1 MYCKYR
7 VWYMNIHATCRT
19 IICDC
24 RIMSTKHIVY
34 IHPQKRRFILAWQIW
49 DAKGPGLQEDLRI
62 FFWSKVLFACDTRS
76 VSWRLMCIP
85 LKNSQQN
92 QEKGQ
97 PLCANRD
104 GWPQIDALSLL
115 RHARSNVQSPS
126 APPSASPA
134 RPSASPACCATS
146 EIDEADLENPV
157 ALEPSWVSATDTR
170 IHGWQWGSNLWPGE
184 GVRYQVLWPSKHRL
198 GPVHAQSSDA
208 KQHVESLVCLQ
219 AQSKQ
224 GLLEGKSKCK
234 LFPF

>member
-34 IHPQKRRFILAWQIW
+34 IHPQKRRFILAGQIW

-92 QEKGQ
+92 QKKANLFAKIGMDDLRLMLCPCWGTHDLMSSRQVRRQVRALQGQ
-97 PLCANRD
+97 VQALLAVPLRRLMKLTWKIL
-104 GWPQIDALSLL
+104 WPWNPAGSQLL
-115 RHARSNVQSPS
+115 TQGFM
-126 APPSASPA
+126 
-134 RPSASPACCATS
+134 
-146 EIDEADLENPV
+146 ADSGV
-157 ALEPSWVSATDTR
+157 AICGQVRGLDTR
-170 IHGWQWGSNLWPGE
+170 CYGHQNT
-184 GVRYQVLWPSKHRL
+184 V
-198 GPVHAQSSDA
+198 
-208 KQHVESLVCLQ
+208 
-219 AQSKQ
+219 
-224 GLLEGKSKCK
+224 
-234 LFPF
+234 